1 MLTIRL
7 SRVGK
12 KNRPTY
18 RIIISEKA
26 RDPYGRAL
34 EILGSYDPHNKN
46 LKVDGDRVRYWIG
59 KGSQTSTTINNLFI
73 DNKIIEG
80 EKKKAT
86 KTATKKNIAKQKEA
100 NKKNKKEKEKEKEE
114 AKEEVK
120 EEPKEEVKKENTN
133 EIEETKKEEKL
144 AEK

>member
-18 RIIISEKA
+18 RVIISEKA
-26 RDPYGRAL
+26 KDPYGRAL
-34 EILGSYDPHNKN
+34 EILGSYDPHIKN
-46 LKVDGDRVRYWIG
+46 LKVDGDRVRYWIS
-59 KGSQTSTTINNLFI
+59 KGSQMSTTINNLFI

-86 KTATKKNIAKQKEA
+86 KTATKKNVAKQKETEK
-100 NKKNKKEKEKEKEE
+100 NKAEKKEKEKEEKKTEE
-114 AKEEVK
+114 KEEVK
-120 EEPKEEVKKENTN
+120 EEVKKEEVK
-133 EIEETKKEEKL
+133 EESKKEEKP